1 MYAKI
6 DPTIDDF
13 DEKNIKV
20 EVKAREGDI
29 PQKVKDK
36 DDDMDDEE
44 MFNNHDMKI
53 QNMLRIGGRGSYY
66 VVEDVI

>member
-1 MYAKI
+1 MYSKL
-6 DPTIDDF
+6 DPSIEEF
-13 DEKNIKV
+13 PEILV
-20 EVKAREGDI
+20 EVKARETDI

-66 VVEDVI
+66 VVEDNII